1 MRIAGWRRRLAWA
14 RLCAAEARRREEER
28 QRRALQVIWK
38 VVVPWLARRALRFK
52 KRRLAVLRGMIRVK
66 GYARRQATRQDHWW
80 DLAGERALDVAGESY
95 RAAKEA
101 ARLATA
107 MAQHA
112 VTVWKQTQELDRR
125 LNMLMIA
132 RAQRLAARAAKRVR
146 EIDLSGV
153 PKFCRTLPRRFALKR
168 FEDERLQIL
177 QRSTQRVA
185 FLRQLAARAP
195 KPAEAAPAPVFK
207 PRWKKPRKRPK
218 TPEPEPAAPPARRA
232 TRLLSAVRWG
242 RIQAVH
248 AGTAPTRP
256 PPPPPC

>member
-1 MRIAGWRRRLAWA
+1 MRAAAVRIAGWRRRLAWA

-80 DLAGERALDVAGESY
+80 DLAGERALDIAGESY

-112 VTVWKQTQELDRR
+112 VTVCVEIKFT
-125 LNMLMIA
+125 A
-132 RAQRLAARAAKRVR
+132 RPPRHRCDAYSMAWR
-146 EIDLSGV
+146 
-153 PKFCRTLPRRFALKR
+153 CR
-168 FEDERLQIL
+168 
-177 QRSTQRVA
+177 
-185 FLRQLAARAP
+185 FL
-195 KPAEAAPAPVFK
+195 
-207 PRWKKPRKRPK
+207 
-218 TPEPEPAAPPARRA
+218 TARRSHQ
-232 TRLLSAVRWG
+232 R
-242 RIQAVH
+242 
-248 AGTAPTRP
+248 
-256 PPPPPC
+256 

>member
-107 MAQHA
+107 MAQHGCCPPCGGGA
-112 VTVWKQTQELDRR
+112 SRPCTRGRRRRGLRRRR
-125 LNMLMIA
+125 L
-132 RAQRLAARAAKRVR
+132 
-146 EIDLSGV
+146 
-153 PKFCRTLPRRFALKR
+153 
-168 FEDERLQIL
+168 
-177 QRSTQRVA
+177 
-185 FLRQLAARAP
+185 
-195 KPAEAAPAPVFK
+195 AES
-207 PRWKKPRKRPK
+207 
-218 TPEPEPAAPPARRA
+218 E
-232 TRLLSAVRWG
+232 
-242 RIQAVH
+242 
-248 AGTAPTRP
+248 
-256 PPPPPC
+256 

>member
-1 MRIAGWRRRLAWA
+1 MRAAAVRIAGWRRRLAWA

-80 DLAGERALDVAGESY
+80 DLAGERALDIAGESY

-112 VTVWKQTQELDRR
+112 VTVCVEIKILRRVRAESSRRPPRHRCDACSMAWRCRFLTARPSQDRR
-125 LNMLMIA
+125 VIA
-132 RAQRLAARAAKRVR
+132 EK
-146 EIDLSGV
+146 
-153 PKFCRTLPRRFALKR
+153 
-168 FEDERLQIL
+168 
-177 QRSTQRVA
+177 
-185 FLRQLAARAP
+185 
-195 KPAEAAPAPVFK
+195 
-207 PRWKKPRKRPK
+207 
-218 TPEPEPAAPPARRA
+218 
-232 TRLLSAVRWG
+232 
-242 RIQAVH
+242 
-248 AGTAPTRP
+248 
-256 PPPPPC
+256 

>member
-1 MRIAGWRRRLAWA
+1 MRAAAVRIAGWRRRLAWA

-112 VTVWKQTQELDRR
+112 VTVCVEIKMLRR
-125 LNMLMIA
+125 VRPESPRRSPRHRCDACSMAWRCRFLT
-132 RAQRLAARAAKRVR
+132 AQRSQHGSV
-146 EIDLSGV
+146 I
-153 PKFCRTLPRRFALKR
+153 
-168 FEDERLQIL
+168 
-177 QRSTQRVA
+177 
-185 FLRQLAARAP
+185 
-195 KPAEAAPAPVFK
+195 AEK
-207 PRWKKPRKRPK
+207 
-218 TPEPEPAAPPARRA
+218 
-232 TRLLSAVRWG
+232 
-242 RIQAVH
+242 
-248 AGTAPTRP
+248 
-256 PPPPPC
+256 

>member
-1 MRIAGWRRRLAWA
+1 MRAAAVRIAGWRRRLAWA

-52 KRRLAVLRGMIRVK
+52 KRRLAVLRGMIRFK

-112 VTVWKQTQELDRR
+112 VTVCVEIKFT
-125 LNMLMIA
+125 A
-132 RAQRLAARAAKRVR
+132 RSR
-146 EIDLSGV
+146 
-153 PKFCRTLPRRFALKR
+153 
-168 FEDERLQIL
+168 
-177 QRSTQRVA
+177 
-185 FLRQLAARAP
+185 
-195 KPAEAAPAPVFK
+195 
-207 PRWKKPRKRPK
+207 
-218 TPEPEPAAPPARRA
+218 
-232 TRLLSAVRWG
+232 
-242 RIQAVH
+242 
-248 AGTAPTRP
+248 RP
-256 PPPPPC
+256 PRHRRDACSMAWRCRFLTTRQSQRGHVIAEK